1 MLHWHDQGILLSSRR
16 HGETSAI
23 LEVFTESHGRH
34 LGFLRGAFSRKMS
47 STLQPGTQ
55 MTVEWR
61 ARLSEH
67 LGYFRIE
74 PIRSRAASIL
84 QDRLPLAALSSACS
98 LLTRILAERQ
108 PADAFYRHTVL
119 FLDILEANH
128 HDWMVKYL
136 HWELQLL
143 QEAGRGLNLNQCGST
158 GMETNLRFV
167 SSHTG
172 AALSEAAGRH
182 ENSGLLKLPPC
193 LVGGAF
199 NGIHDFATGLELTGY
214 FLEQV
219 IAETAPPRKALAA
232 RHRLENMVDRMMR
245 FQSPRYASREGSNF

>member
-1 MLHWHDQGILLSSRR
+1 MLHWRDQGVLLSSRR

-34 LGFLRGAFSRKMS
+34 LGFLRGASSRKMS

-84 QDRLPLAALSSACS
+84 QERLPLAALSSACS

-108 PADAFYRHTVL
+108 PAEAFYCRTMP
-119 FLDILEANH
+119 FLDILAANH
-128 HDWMVKYL
+128 HDWMLKYL

-143 QEAGRGLNLNQCGST
+143 QEAGRGLNLSQCGLT
-158 GMETNLRFV
+158 GMETDLRFV

-182 ENSGLLKLPPC
+182 ENSGLLELPSC

-199 NGIHDFATGLELTGY
+199 SGIHDFATGLQLTGY

-232 RHRLENMVDRMMR
+232 RHRLKDMVDRMVR
-245 FQSPRYASREGSNF
+245 SQSPYHASREGNHF